1 VHVLDVMETLLSAAH
16 RRTGL
21 AVSTT
26 CEPPAPVPLE
36 DVAVVGRPSLTA

>member
-1 VHVLDVMETLLSAAH
+1 MLTLLSAAH

-26 CEPPAPVPLE
+26 CEPPAPVPLDE
-36 DVAVVGRPSLTA
+36 VAVDGRSSLTT